1 MSVNDNEL
9 IETLMK
15 SYDALYQGNSK
26 YLREQLIKLK
36 QVELRELNFYQE
48 NEQGD
53 TFVSLLAKNIEE
65 NKDLFKKMGNNLLKY
80 IYEKIIQ
87 KYDSQLVDL
96 FLILDENYSFFAQ
109 PESLKIFEQVIIYGN
124 DKELIQMYNKFHVL
138 TVGDI
143 TTAWN
148 NVKERKSF
156 TYDESFDDNLNREN
170 KFYQKKL
177 NQLFF
182 YSLMID
188 KTEPGEEFIRAYDK
202 LVNLSQSPNLPP
214 FLKPLI
220 ESDEIKIKLENSKFG
235 MIIESK
241 KNEANKKV
249 KI

>member
-87 KYDSQLVDL
+87 KYE
-96 FLILDENYSFFAQ
+96 FLYIIVKKSTKKKKKR
-109 PESLKIFEQVIIYGN
+109 SLKKTITVPPSNLIDFVLNCQNILLYKIF
-124 DKELIQMYNKFHVL
+124 
-138 TVGDI
+138 
-143 TTAWN
+143 
-148 NVKERKSF
+148 
-156 TYDESFDDNLNREN
+156 
-170 KFYQKKL
+170 
-177 NQLFF
+177 
-182 YSLMID
+182 
-188 KTEPGEEFIRAYDK
+188 
-202 LVNLSQSPNLPP
+202 
-214 FLKPLI
+214 
-220 ESDEIKIKLENSKFG
+220 
-235 MIIESK
+235 
-241 KNEANKKV
+241 
-249 KI
+249 